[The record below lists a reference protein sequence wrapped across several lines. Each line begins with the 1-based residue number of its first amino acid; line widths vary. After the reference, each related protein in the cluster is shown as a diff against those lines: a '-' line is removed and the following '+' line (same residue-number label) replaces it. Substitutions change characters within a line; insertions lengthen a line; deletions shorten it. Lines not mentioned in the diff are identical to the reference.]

1 MSKLLLI
8 VGLLSLMTSNL
19 LSASKCDDAKT
30 YLDQNRANLIPTFNL
45 ETSNQKVK
53 LTQQAAIERLSVL
66 DRAIERR
73 HQFLCGYALENLRE
87 DVAYIEKNL

>member
-1 MSKLLLI
+1 MSKLLVI
-8 VGLLSLMTSNL
+8 VGVINLMASGLLSAT
-19 LSASKCDDAKT
+19 KCDDAKA

-53 LTQQAAIERLSVL
+53 LTQQEAIERLGLL

-73 HQFLCGYALENLRE
+73 HQFLCGHALEHLRE
-87 DVAYIEKNL
+87 DVA